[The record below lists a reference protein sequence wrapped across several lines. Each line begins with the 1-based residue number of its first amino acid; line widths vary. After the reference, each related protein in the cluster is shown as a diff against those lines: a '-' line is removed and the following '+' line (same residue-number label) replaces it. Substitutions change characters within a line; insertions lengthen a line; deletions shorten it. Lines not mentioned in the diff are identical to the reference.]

1 MIQMWWTLKGNRIVG
16 YEGISR
22 KTLYVEEIS
31 GAKLRGKIRQRW
43 RLAGDFM
50 CTLWKEQNIGLN
62 TESIIKFI

>member
-1 MIQMWWTLKGNRIVG
+1 MKGSL
-16 YEGISR
+16 E
-22 KTLYVEEIS
+22 KLYVEEIS

-50 CTLWKEQNIGLN
+50 YTLWKEQNIGLN